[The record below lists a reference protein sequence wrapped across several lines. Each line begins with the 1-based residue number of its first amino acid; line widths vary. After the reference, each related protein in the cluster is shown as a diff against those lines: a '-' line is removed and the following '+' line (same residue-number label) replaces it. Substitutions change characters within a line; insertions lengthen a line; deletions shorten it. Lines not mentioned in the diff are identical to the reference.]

1 LQSELI
7 TPLSQAHTGKGI
19 LCLLKHSPEETS
31 VYKRSLNTFREA
43 TLYNIVEV
51 IGEKKMQ
58 TLSHVLQVSNR
69 DANSGMLLIRL
80 HEEIRMQGEALRELP
95 RHGF

>member
-1 LQSELI
+1 
-7 TPLSQAHTGKGI
+7 
-19 LCLLKHSPEETS
+19 
-31 VYKRSLNTFREA
+31 
-43 TLYNIVEV
+43 
-51 IGEKKMQ
+51 MQ